1 MKIQKDNAAWSIV
14 EGDIITSWGREVN
27 VDKVLPEYPR
37 PQGVRKQWF
46 NLNGLWEY
54 AVTPKGNAEPDKY
67 QGAILVPFPIESAL
81 SGVKRALLPEE
92 NLWYRRAFTI
102 PENWK
107 GKRILL
113 NFGAV
118 DWKAEV
124 FINDSPAGSHTGGYY
139 PFTFDI
145 TDYLKEGENTLV
157 VKVWDPTD
165 AYGQERGKQVL
176 KPKGIYYTPVSG
188 IWQTVWLEP
197 VEEAYI
203 ERIKLTPFIDKEV
216 LELETFIN
224 YGGKERLKDDSLGE
238 ADFRIKV
245 EVLSPELF
253 IDKEIAWEGRR
264 LGDYEGELNKAFEIS
279 IPKAMLWTPDTP
291 YLYPIII
298 TLYKGAEPLDQLKS
312 YFAMRSF
319 GTSRDENNIL
329 RFTLNNKPIFHNG
342 VLDQGYWP
350 DGLYTAPSD
359 EALLYDIKL
368 TKELGFNTSRKHIK
382 VEPLR
387 WYYHCDR
394 IGLIVWQ
401 DMINGGCSMK
411 LIKHGI
417 LTNFFGMTSRCD
429 NNYKAAER
437 DSRKNRE
444 NYKKELKEMIDALYN
459 VPSIALWVPFN
470 EDWGQFDAKETAIW
484 VKNYDPTRIVDH
496 ASGWMD
502 QGGGE
507 VKSLHIYF
515 KKLSLPKKK
524 DNRVMAIT
532 EYGGYT
538 LFEEGHVWRRDKEF
552 GYKSYKSREALQEAY
567 ISLIGKQ
574 LKPLIPQGLSGAI
587 YTQLTDVETE
597 INGFVTYDREVLKVN
612 KDEVKKVNDI
622 RIQSSHTVI

>member
-1 MKIQKDNAAWSIV
+1 MKMQKDKTTWSIAG
-14 EGDIITSWGREVN
+14 GDIITPWGREVYI
-27 VDKVLPEYPR
+27 DKVLPEYPR
-37 PQGVRKQWF
+37 PQGVREQWF

-54 AVTPKGNAEPDKY
+54 AVTPKGDHEPEEY

-81 SGVKRALLPEE
+81 SGVKRVLLPEE

-102 PENWK
+102 PEHWK
-107 GKRILL
+107 GRRILL

-124 FINDSPAGSHTGGYY
+124 FLNGSLVGEHTGGYY

-145 TDYLKEGENTLV
+145 TSLLKEDENILV

-165 AYGQERGKQVL
+165 AYGQERGKQTL

-203 ERIKLTPFIDKEV
+203 ERIKLTPLIDKEA
-216 LELETFIN
+216 LGLETFIN
-224 YGGKERLKDDSLGE
+224 YAKKDSFETNPLRE

-245 EVLSPELF
+245 EVLSPDLF
-253 IDKEIAWEGRR
+253 IDKDINWEGSTT
-264 LGDYEGELNKAFEIS
+264 LAYDGEPDKALEIS
-279 IPKAMLWTPDTP
+279 IPQVMLWTPDTP

-298 TLYKGAEPLDQLKS
+298 TLYKGDVALDQLKS

-319 GTSRDENNIL
+319 GLGRDENNIL
-329 RFTLNNKPIFHNG
+329 RFMLNNNPIFYNG

-359 EALLYDIKL
+359 EALFYDIKL
-368 TKELGFNTSRKHIK
+368 TKELGFNTTRKHIK

-411 LIKHGI
+411 FIKHGI
-417 LTNFFGMTSRCD
+417 LTNFFGLTSRKD

-437 DSRKNRE
+437 DSRENRE
-444 NYKKELKEMIDALYN
+444 NYKKELIEMIDALYN
-459 VPSIALWVPFN
+459 VPSIAVWVPFN

-484 VKNYDPTRIVDH
+484 VKNYDPTRTVDH

-524 DNRVMAIT
+524 DSRVIAIT

-567 ISLIGKQ
+567 VSLIEKQ
-574 LKPLIPQGLSGAI
+574 LKPLISRGLSGAI

-597 INGFVTYDREVLKVN
+597 INGFITYDREVLKVN
-612 KDEVKKVNDI
+612 KEEVKKVNDI
-622 RIQSSHTVI
+622 RL

>member
-1 MKIQKDNAAWSIV
+1 MKKQKDKASWSIV
-14 EGDIITSWGREVN
+14 EGDIITSWGKKLNIDE
-27 VDKVLPEYPR
+27 VLPEYPR
-37 PQGVRKQWF
+37 PQGVREQWL

-54 AVTPKGNAEPDKY
+54 AVIPMGDEEPEEY
-67 QGAILVPFPIESAL
+67 QGDILVPFPIESAL
-81 SGVKRALLPEE
+81 SGVKKALLPEE
-92 NLWYRRAFTI
+92 NLWYRRTFTI
-102 PENWK
+102 PEHWK
-107 GKRILL
+107 GRRILL

-124 FINDSPAGSHTGGYY
+124 FINNSPVGSHTGGYY

-145 TDYLKEGENTLV
+145 TDYLKEEENILV

-165 AYGQERGKQVL
+165 SYGQERGKQVL

-197 VEEAYI
+197 VEETYI
-203 ERIKLTPFIDKEV
+203 ERIKLTPHIDQAT
-216 LELETFIN
+216 LELETFVNSNTI
-224 YGGKERLKDDSLGE
+224 EAELK
-238 ADFRIKV
+238 IKV
-245 EVLSPELF
+245 EVLSPYLF
-253 IDKEIAWEGRR
+253 VDKEIHWEGSPI
-264 LGDYEGELNKAFEIS
+264 LAWDGMADKANEIA
-279 IPKAMLWTPDTP
+279 IPEPVLWTPDTP

-298 TLYKGAEPLDQLKS
+298 TLYQGDELLDQLKS

-319 GTSRDENNIL
+319 GISRDENNIL
-329 RFTLNNKPIFHNG
+329 RFMLNNKPIFHNG

-368 TKELGFNTSRKHIK
+368 TKDLGFNTSRKHIK

-417 LTNFFGMTSRCD
+417 LTNFFGITSRKD
-429 NNYKAAER
+429 DNYKAAER
-437 DSRKNRE
+437 DSIENRE

-459 VPSIALWVPFN
+459 VPSIAVWVPFN
-470 EDWGQFDAKETAIW
+470 EDWGQFDAKETALW
-484 VKNYDPTRIVDH
+484 VKAYDPTRTVDH

-507 VKSLHIYF
+507 VKSLHVYF

-524 DNRVMAIT
+524 DDRVIAIT

-552 GYKSYKSREALQEAY
+552 GYKSYKSREALQKAY
-567 ISLIGKQ
+567 ISLIEEQ
-574 LKPLIPQGLSGAI
+574 LKPLISQGLSGAI

-597 INGFVTYDREVLKVN
+597 INGFVTYDREVIKVS
-612 KDEVKKVNDI
+612 KDKVMKINDI
-622 RIQSSHTVI
+622 IL

>member
-1 MKIQKDNAAWSIV
+1 MKKQKDKASWSIV
-14 EGDIITSWGREVN
+14 EGDIITSWGKKLNIDE
-27 VDKVLPEYPR
+27 VLPEYPR
-37 PQGVRKQWF
+37 PQGVREQWL

-54 AVTPKGNAEPDKY
+54 AVIPMGDEEPKDY
-67 QGAILVPFPIESAL
+67 QGDILVPFPIESAL

-102 PENWK
+102 PERWK

-124 FINDSPAGSHTGGYY
+124 FVNNSSIGSHTGGYY

-145 TDYLKEGENTLV
+145 TDYLKEEENILV

-165 AYGQERGKQVL
+165 SYGQERGKQVL
-176 KPKGIYYTPVSG
+176 KPKGIYYTPISG

-197 VEEAYI
+197 VGEAYI
-203 ERIKLTPFIDKEV
+203 ERIKLTPYIDKAT
-216 LELETFIN
+216 LELETFVN
-224 YGGKERLKDDSLGE
+224 SNTSE
-238 ADFRIKV
+238 AEFNIKV
-245 EVLSPELF
+245 EVLSPDLF
-253 IDKEIAWEGRR
+253 VDKEIHWEGSPI
-264 LGDYEGELNKAFEIS
+264 LSLEGKADKANEIA
-279 IPKAMLWTPDTP
+279 IPEPVLWTPDTP

-298 TLYKGAEPLDQLKS
+298 TLYKGDELLDQLKS

-319 GTSRDENNIL
+319 GISTDENNVL
-329 RFTLNNKPIFHNG
+329 RFMINNKPVFHNG

-368 TKELGFNTSRKHIK
+368 TKDLGFNTSRKHIK

-417 LTNFFGMTSRCD
+417 LTNFFGITSRKD

-437 DSRKNRE
+437 DSAENRE
-444 NYKKELKEMIDALYN
+444 NYKKELKEMIDTLYN
-459 VPSIALWVPFN
+459 VPSIAVWVPFN
-470 EDWGQFDAKETAIW
+470 EDWGQFDANETALW
-484 VKNYDPTRIVDH
+484 VKEYDPTRTVDH

-507 VKSLHIYF
+507 VKSLHVYF
-515 KKLSLPKKK
+515 KKLSIPKKK
-524 DNRVMAIT
+524 DDRVIAIT

-567 ISLIGKQ
+567 ISLIEEQ
-574 LKPLIPQGLSGAI
+574 LKPLISQGLSGAI

-597 INGFVTYDREVLKVN
+597 INGFVTYDREVIKVS
-612 KDEVKKVNDI
+612 KDKVMKINDI
-622 RIQSSHTVI
+622 IL